1 VENKQGGGRTNGVFW
16 LKSPMSIR
24 SKSALKHDQRM
35 ENNNQS
41 HPRGY
46 WRNLMHEIHGTDL
59 ILDQSHPLGYWRNL
73 MHEIHGIELA
83 QRP

>member
-1 VENKQGGGRTNGVFW
+1 
-16 LKSPMSIR
+16 
-24 SKSALKHDQRM
+24 M